1 MGLNNKQANA
11 IRDHAYAKGEFQKLT
26 GKLASLKGE
35 KARLEARLA
44 ELVVELPEA
53 EQLRSEALLRLHQ
66 ADEVM
71 REVVP
76 TIKKHRVRAIIA
88 TPKIHGL
95 EWGDF
100 NRELIR
106 ILKTATEEPIST
118 LEIMTLC
125 AEKFDIAWDT
135 PLLRESLRDRIGKRL
150 REWVKQGIIRR
161 LPTAK
166 PKDMAYWV
174 WVGLE

>member
-1 MGLNNKQANA
+1 MALNNKQANA
-11 IRDHAYAKGEFQKLT
+11 IRDHAYAKGELHKLS
-26 GKLASLKGE
+26 GKLVALKQE

-44 ELVVELPEA
+44 EVVIELPEA
-53 EQLRSEALLRLHQ
+53 ERLRSEALARLQQ
-66 ADEVM
+66 ADQVM
-71 REVVP
+71 TELLP
-76 TIKKHRVRAIIA
+76 NIKKRHVRAIIA

-100 NRELIR
+100 NRELIK
-106 ILKTATEEPIST
+106 ILKTATVKPIST
-118 LEIMTLC
+118 LEIMTQC
-125 AEKFDIAWDT
+125 AAKFDIAWDT
-135 PLLRESLRDRIGKRL
+135 PELRESLRDRIGKRL
-150 REWVKQGIIRR
+150 REWVKKGIIRR